1 MQSTIPKNDFPLL
14 LKTLYDEMETTS
26 QQHLKNV
33 FETCGIYPFSPEKV
47 LDKMPAAKSSSTAN
61 LIDKT
66 AVGQAVLTHLKEHRY
81 KQGVNKKIAPKRKKV
96 NISPGRS
103 ILFEELSNKDLAP
116 ENSSGTLPV
125 PAKKI

>member
-1 MQSTIPKNDFPLL
+1 MALKPVGFILFLL
-14 LKTLYDEMETTS
+14 RRSWTRCLL
-26 QQHLKNV
+26 QNL
-33 FETCGIYPFSPEKV
+33 
-47 LDKMPAAKSSSTAN
+47 PALL

-81 KQGVNKKIAPKRKKV
+81 KQGVNKKIAPKCKKV

-103 ILFEELSNKDLAP
+103 ISFEEVSNKDLAP
-116 ENSSGTLPV
+116 ENSSGTLSV